1 MQKFIEKFKVNEL
14 LLARVGAWNISLRPA
29 QVTLGSLILSL
40 DRECPNLCGL
50 TPKEGEELSSAFV
63 VIEKVL
69 NETFKPDKINYLAL
83 MMVDNQVHFHVIP
96 RYSAVRDFEGV
107 GYEDVNWPKPPN
119 VLSKIDLSDE
129 NLLKLF
135 QYLKNMIK
143 ES

>member
-1 MQKFIEKFKVNEL
+1 MQKFIEKFKVNEF
-14 LLARVGAWNISLRPA
+14 LLAKVGAWNISLRPA

-40 DRECPNLCGL
+40 DRECPNLSSL

-69 NETFKPDKINYLAL
+69 SKTFKPEKINYLVL

-96 RYSAVRDFEGV
+96 RYSSIRDFEEI
-107 GYEDVNWPKPPN
+107 GYEDINWPKPPD
-119 VLSKIDLSDE
+119 VLSKMNLNDE
-129 NLLKLF
+129 DLLKLF
-135 QYLKNMIK
+135 HYLKRMIE

>member
-1 MQKFIEKFKVNEL
+1 
-14 LLARVGAWNISLRPA
+14 
-29 QVTLGSLILSL
+29 
-40 DRECPNLCGL
+40 ECPNLSGL
-50 TPKEGEELSSAFV
+50 TSKEGEELSSAFV

-69 NETFKPDKINYLAL
+69 SETFKPEKINYLAL

-96 RYSAVRDFEGV
+96 RYSSVRDFEGV

-119 VLSKIDLSDE
+119 VLSKIDLIEE